1 MFRWYKLRQKRMA
14 MLKNVDLTAPP
25 QTGLTIHLA
34 EDAEQIMESARLLHN
49 SYLRRKII
57 QGSPGSMRLSLYSVL
72 PSTAVVV
79 AKIGKQVVGT
89 VQVHQRTETNLP
101 IEETF
106 DLTPIENGRLVE
118 VGSLALHDA
127 RAAKIED
134 VLLPLFGYVYQ
145 ICTRSIKADRIVI
158 AVQPATEFFYE
169 SFFGFKRVG
178 TGAPK
183 KHRYAAN
190 ADAIP
195 MWLDIHELPKFLRK
209 TYRKLPAKWNLED
222 FLTVNSDVFRL
233 FKLPTAPEPGIHPKL
248 AIVLEEIY
256 VNRTPLLSQA
266 PFEWRKNFST
276 LYPDTDEYRWLF
288 KVDMDV
294 AGRTSRRY
302 KVDEDVVMTDSF
314 GLVRKGRLVDLSS
327 GGMRIIMVEK
337 NVPPAIDEEIH
348 VEIRLRQDDPIAV
361 KTTLRRAD
369 LSDYSLGLRVIDPPQ
384 RYLDFVEDVRG
395 TALGNTQFTKSMSAP
410 GAKPSSK
417 LSSAAAPS
425 TGSFLGRDNNSSK
438 ISSKPG

>member
-1 MFRWYKLRQKRMA
+1 MFHWLKLRRKRKTI
-14 MLKNVDLTAPP
+14 LQNVDLTAPL
-25 QTGLTIHLA
+25 QAGLSIQLA
-34 EDAEQIMESARLLHN
+34 EDAEHVMESARLLHN

-72 PSTAVVV
+72 PSTAVVI
-79 AKIGKQVVGT
+79 ARIGKQVVGT
-89 VQVHQRTETNLP
+89 IQVHQRTETNLP

-106 DLTPIENGRLVE
+106 DLSPIENGRLVE
-118 VGSLALHDA
+118 VGSLALHDS
-127 RAAKIED
+127 RAGKIEE
-134 VLLPLFGYVYQ
+134 VLLPMLAYVYQ
-145 ICTRSIKADRIVI
+145 LCSRSIKADRIVI
-158 AVQPATEFFYE
+158 AVQPATSNFYE
-169 SFFGFKRVG
+169 AVFGFKRVG
-178 TGAPK
+178 NTLPK

-190 ADAIP
+190 ADAVP
-195 MWLDIHELPKFLRK
+195 MWLDIHQFPKFMRAN
-209 TYRKLPAKWNLED
+209 YGKLPAKWNLED
-222 FLTVNSDVFRL
+222 FLMVNSDVFRVL
-233 FKLPTAPEPGIHPKL
+233 KLPTAPEPGIHPKP
-248 AIVLEEIY
+248 AIVLEEVY
-256 VNRTPLLSQA
+256 VNRTPLLAQA

-294 AGRTSRRY
+294 AGRTARRY
-302 KVDEDVVMTDSF
+302 KVNEEVIMNDSF

-327 GGMRIIMVEK
+327 GGMRVIMLEK

-348 VEIRLRQDDPIAV
+348 VEIKLRQDESIKL

-410 GAKPSSK
+410 VVTPSAKLYSG
-417 LSSAAAPS
+417 AAPS
-425 TGSFLGRDNNSSK
+425 TGSFLGRE
-438 ISSKPG
+438 KPR

>member
-1 MFRWYKLRQKRMA
+1 MFQWLKLRKKRMTI
-14 MLKNVDLTAPP
+14 LKGVDLTAPLQP
-25 QTGLTIHLA
+25 GLSIQLA
-34 EDAEQIMESARLLHN
+34 EDAEQVMESARLLHN

-72 PSTAVVV
+72 PSTAVII
-79 AKIGKQVVGT
+79 ARIGKQVVGT

-106 DLTPIENGRLVE
+106 DLSPIENGRLVE
-118 VGSLALHDA
+118 IGSLALHDS
-127 RAAKIED
+127 RAGKIEE
-134 VLLPLFGYVYQ
+134 VLLPMLAYVYQ
-145 ICTRSIKADRIVI
+145 LCTRSIKADRVVI
-158 AVQPATEFFYE
+158 AVQPATALFYE
-169 SFFGFKRVG
+169 AMFGFKRVG
-178 TGAPK
+178 NTTPK

-190 ADAIP
+190 ADAVA
-195 MWLDIHELPKFLRK
+195 MWIDLHKFPKFMRSS
-209 TYRKLPAKWNLED
+209 YRKLPEKWNLED
-222 FLTVNSDVFRL
+222 FMMVNSDVFRRCQ
-233 FKLPTAPEPGIHPKL
+233 LPKAAEPGIHPKP

-256 VNRTPLLSQA
+256 VNRTPLLAQA
-266 PFEWRKNFST
+266 PFEWRKNFSS

-302 KVDEDVVMTDSF
+302 KVDEEVLMSDSF
-314 GLVRKGRLVDLSS
+314 GLIRKGRLVDLSS

-337 NVPPAIDEEIH
+337 NVPPAIDEEIQI
-348 VEIRLRQDDPIAV
+348 EIKLRQEESIVV

-384 RYLDFVEDVRG
+384 RYLDFVDDIRG
-395 TALGNTQFTKSMSAP
+395 TALGSTQFTKSMSTP
-410 GAKPSSK
+410 GTKPSSK

-425 TGSFLGRDNNSSK
+425 TGSFMGRD
-438 ISSKPG
+438 KPN

>member
-1 MFRWYKLRQKRMA
+1 MFRWLKLRQKRMA
-14 MLKNVDLTAPP
+14 ILSNVDLTAPL
-25 QTGLTIHLA
+25 QQGLSIQLA

-72 PSTAVVV
+72 PSTAMVI
-79 AKIGKQVVGT
+79 ARIGKNVVGT
-89 VQVHQRTETNLP
+89 IQVHQRTETNLP

-106 DLTPIENGRLVE
+106 DLSSIENGRLVE
-118 VGSLALHDA
+118 IGSLALHDS
-127 RAAKIED
+127 RAAKIEE
-134 VLLPLFGYVYQ
+134 VLLPLLAYVYQ
-145 ICTRSIKADRIVI
+145 LCTRSIKADRIVI
-158 AVQPATEFFYE
+158 AVQPATELFYE
-169 SFFGFKRVG
+169 AFFGFKRVG
-178 TGAPK
+178 KTPPK

-195 MWLDIHELPKFLRK
+195 MWLDLHEFPKFMRK
-209 TYRKLPAKWNLED
+209 TYRKMPAKWNLED
-222 FLTVNSDVFRL
+222 FLMVNSEVFRVCQ
-233 FKLPTAPEPGIHPKL
+233 LPTAPEPGIHPKP

-256 VNRTPLLSQA
+256 VNRTPLLAQA
-266 PFEWRKNFST
+266 PFEWRKNFSS

-302 KVDEDVVMTDSF
+302 KVDEEVVMNDSF

-327 GGMRIIMVEK
+327 GGMRVVMVEK
-337 NVPPAIDEEIH
+337 NVPPAIDEEIQ
-348 VEIRLRQDDPIAV
+348 VEIKLRQEEPILL

-395 TALGNTQFTKSMSAP
+395 TALGNTQFTKSMSSP
-410 GAKPSSK
+410 GVKPSSK

-425 TGSFLGRDNNSSK
+425 TGSFLGSK
-438 ISSKPG
+438 KLS

>member
-1 MFRWYKLRQKRMA
+1 MFRWLKLRKKRMSI
-14 MLKNVDLTAPP
+14 LRGVNLTAPL
-25 QTGLTIHLA
+25 QAGLSVQLA
-34 EDAEQIMESARLLHN
+34 EDAEQIMDSARLLHN

-72 PSTAVVV
+72 PSTAVVI
-79 AKIGKQVVGT
+79 ARIGKQVLGT
-89 VQVHQRTETNLP
+89 IQVHQRTETNLP

-106 DLTPIENGRLVE
+106 DLSSIENGRLVE
-118 VGSLALHDA
+118 VGSLALHDS
-127 RAAKIED
+127 RAGKIEE
-134 VLLPLFGYVYQ
+134 VLLPMLAYVYQ
-145 ICTRSIKADRIVI
+145 LCTRSVKADRIVI

-169 SFFGFKRVG
+169 AVFGFKRVG
-178 TGAPK
+178 NSPPK

-195 MWLDIHELPKFLRK
+195 MWLDIHEFPKFMRSS
-209 TYRKLPAKWNLED
+209 YRKLPAKWNLED
-222 FLTVNSDVFRL
+222 FLMVNSDVFNV
-233 FKLPTAPEPGIHPKL
+233 FKLPTAPEPGIHPKA

-256 VNRTPLLSQA
+256 VNRTPLLAQA
-266 PFEWRKNFST
+266 PFEWRKNFSS

-294 AGRTSRRY
+294 AGRTARRY
-302 KVDEDVVMTDSF
+302 KVDEEIVLNDSF

-327 GGMRIIMVEK
+327 GGMRVILIEK
-337 NVPPAIDEEIH
+337 NVPPAIDEEIQ
-348 VEIRLRQDDPIAV
+348 VEIKLRQEQSIIV

-384 RYLDFVEDVRG
+384 SYLDFVEDIRG
-395 TALGNTQFTKSMSAP
+395 TALGNSQFTKSMSTP
-410 GAKPSSK
+410 GLKRSSK

-425 TGSFLGRDNNSSK
+425 TGSFVGRD
-438 ISSKPG
+438 KPS